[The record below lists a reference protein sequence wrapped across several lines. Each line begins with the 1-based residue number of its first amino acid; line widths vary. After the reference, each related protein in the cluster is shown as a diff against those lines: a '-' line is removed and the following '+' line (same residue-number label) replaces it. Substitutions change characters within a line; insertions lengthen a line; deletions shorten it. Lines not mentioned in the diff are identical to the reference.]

1 MISCCLNKTVRSHL
15 TVRPE
20 REFYSKG
27 ERKFRDQGE
36 REFLDQLNRNNILE
50 NPMTTYKYSIDDLLY
65 LMARLRDP
73 QTGCPWDIKQDYST
87 IAPSTLEEA
96 YEVVDAIEKQDF
108 VHLKEELGDL
118 LFQVIF
124 YSQLGKEENRF
135 DFSGVV
141 SDLVEKLVR
150 RHPHVFPD
158 GSLQSKIDNR
168 HTLPT
173 DVKARWEAIK
183 QQERDAKGAQTLL
196 ADVPLNLP
204 ALSRAAKLQ
213 KRAASVGFDWVD
225 VQGPIAKVREELEEV
240 EEALL
245 AGDQKAIEEELGD
258 LFFAVVNVSR
268 YLKIDP
274 ELALRNASQK
284 FESRFNYIETHLKKP
299 LSESTIEDMTALWDE
314 AKLT

>member
-1 MISCCLNKTVRSHL
+1 
-15 TVRPE
+15 
-20 REFYSKG
+20 
-27 ERKFRDQGE
+27 
-36 REFLDQLNRNNILE
+36 
-50 NPMTTYKYSIDDLLY
+50 MTSYKYSTDDLLT

-73 QTGCPWDIKQDYST
+73 QTGCPWDIKQDYAS

-135 DFSGVV
+135 DFAGVV

-158 GSLQSKIDNR
+158 GTLASTIDNR

-183 QQERDAKGAQTLL
+183 QQERDAKGPQSLL

-225 VQGPIAKVREELEEV
+225 VQGPIGKVREELIEV
-240 EEALL
+240 EEALI
-245 AGDQKAIEEELGD
+245 ADDNEAIEEELGD

-274 ELALRNASQK
+274 ELALRKASQK
-284 FESRFNYIETHLKKP
+284 FEDRFNYIETHLNKP
-299 LSESTIEDMTALWDE
+299 MAEASIEEMTVLWDE
-314 AKLT
+314 AKAR

>member
-1 MISCCLNKTVRSHL
+1 MINYQ
-15 TVRPE
+15 
-20 REFYSKG
+20 YS
-27 ERKFRDQGE
+27 
-36 REFLDQLNRNNILE
+36 
-50 NPMTTYKYSIDDLLY
+50 TDDLLY

-73 QTGCPWDIKQDYST
+73 QTGCPWDIKQDYAS

-135 DFSGVV
+135 EFAGVV
-141 SDLVEKLVR
+141 NDLVEKLVR

-158 GSLQSKIDNR
+158 GTLQSKIDNR
-168 HTLPT
+168 HTLPA
-173 DVKARWEAIK
+173 DVKQRWEAIK
-183 QQERDAKGAQTLL
+183 QQERDAKGAQSLL
-196 ADVPLNLP
+196 ADVPVNLP

-213 KRAASVGFDWVD
+213 KRAATVGFDWVD
-225 VQGPIAKVREELEEV
+225 IQGPIAKVREELIEV
-240 EEALL
+240 EEALI
-245 AGDQKAIEEELGD
+245 ADDHNAIEEELGD

-274 ELALRNASQK
+274 EQALRKASQK
-284 FESRFNYIETHLKKP
+284 FESRFNYIENNLDKS
-299 LSESTIEDMTALWDE
+299 LDEATIEEMTYLWDE
-314 AKLT
+314 AKARQKNLC

>member
-1 MISCCLNKTVRSHL
+1 
-15 TVRPE
+15 
-20 REFYSKG
+20 
-27 ERKFRDQGE
+27 
-36 REFLDQLNRNNILE
+36 
-50 NPMTTYKYSIDDLLY
+50 MTNYKYSTDDLLT

-73 QTGCPWDIKQDYST
+73 QTGCHWDIKQDYAS

-124 YSQLGKEENRF
+124 YSQLGKEESRF
-135 DFSGVV
+135 DFAGVV
-141 SDLVEKLVR
+141 NDLVEKLVR
-150 RHPHVFPD
+150 RHPHVFPA
-158 GSLQSKIDNR
+158 GTLASKIDNR

-173 DVKARWEAIK
+173 DVKARWETIK
-183 QQERDAKGAQTLL
+183 QQERDAKGAQSLL

-225 VQGPIAKVREELEEV
+225 VQGPIAKVREELVEV
-240 EEALL
+240 EAALI
-245 AGDQKAIEEELGD
+245 AEDNAAIEEELGD

-268 YLKIDP
+268 HLKIDP
-274 ELALRNASQK
+274 ELALRKASQK
-284 FESRFNYIETHLKKP
+284 FENRFNYIETHLNKP
-299 LSESTIEDMTALWDE
+299 MAEASIEEMTVLWDE
-314 AKLT
+314 AKAR

>member
-1 MISCCLNKTVRSHL
+1 
-15 TVRPE
+15 
-20 REFYSKG
+20 
-27 ERKFRDQGE
+27 
-36 REFLDQLNRNNILE
+36 
-50 NPMTTYKYSIDDLLY
+50 MTTHKYSTDDLLY

-73 QTGCPWDIKQDYST
+73 LTGCPWDIKQDYAS

-124 YSQLGKEENRF
+124 YSQIGKEENRF
-135 DFSGVV
+135 DFGGVV

-158 GSLQSKIDNR
+158 GTLQSKIDNR
-168 HTLPT
+168 HTLPA
-173 DVKARWEAIK
+173 DVKERWEAIK
-183 QQERDAKGAQTLL
+183 QQERHAKGSQGLL

-213 KRAASVGFDWVD
+213 KRAATVGFDWAD
-225 VQGPIAKVREELEEV
+225 VQGPIAKVREELKEV

-245 AGDQKAIEEELGD
+245 ADDQNAVEEELGD

-268 YLKIDP
+268 YLKVDP
-274 ELALRNASQK
+274 ELALRKASQK
-284 FESRFNYIETHLKKP
+284 FEHRFNYIETNLKKP
-299 LSESTIEDMTALWDE
+299 LSESTIEEMTVLWE
-314 AKLT
+314 QAKLG

>member
-1 MISCCLNKTVRSHL
+1 MTSH
-15 TVRPE
+15 T
-20 REFYSKG
+20 
-27 ERKFRDQGE
+27 
-36 REFLDQLNRNNILE
+36 
-50 NPMTTYKYSIDDLLY
+50 YSIDDLLY
-65 LMARLRDP
+65 LMSRLRDP
-73 QTGCPWDIKQDYST
+73 QTGCPWDIKQDYAT

-124 YSQLGKEENRF
+124 YSQLGSEENRF
-135 DFSGVV
+135 DFAGVV

-158 GSLQSKIDNR
+158 GTLQSKIDNR
-168 HTLPT
+168 DTLPT

-183 QQERDAKGAQTLL
+183 QQERDAKGAQGLL

-213 KRAASVGFDWVD
+213 KRAASVGFDWND
-225 VQGPIAKVREELEEV
+225 VQGPIAKVREELIEV
-240 EEALL
+240 EEALS
-245 AGDQKAIEEELGD
+245 AHDQSALEEELGD

-274 ELALRNASQK
+274 ELALRKANQK
-284 FESRFNYIETHLKKP
+284 FEHRFNYIENNINKP
-299 LSESTIEDMTALWDE
+299 LSESTIDEMNGLWEE
-314 AKLT
+314 AKSSAKL